1 MYVTRERQTHRH
13 REQNS
18 GYQWG
23 KRMLEG
29 TDKGMRLRDINY
41 YV

>member
-1 MYVTRERQTHRH
+1 MYVTKEKQTHRY

-23 KRMLEG
+23 KGMVKG
-29 TDKGMRLRDINY
+29 IDKGMRLRDINY
-41 YV
+41 DV